1 MKTKQTNR
9 YLPRLTPIEFN
20 ILIALLRSDQHG
32 LGLIQDIAARTDQ
45 EIFLSPGTLYSALK
59 RMYKDGWIEQ
69 SEEAPPANDGNSE
82 RRRYYRLSQPGYEIL
97 TEEVAR
103 MERIARETRA
113 LLEQHCDPGH
123 PGAST
128 PPNIETPQTHRQRA
142 KGLPHNRTIDEN
154 DALQPRSTLVLT
166 SD

>member
-1 MKTKQTNR
+1 MKTNQANQ

-20 ILIALLRSDQHG
+20 ILIALLLSDQHG
-32 LGLIQDIAARTDQ
+32 LGLIQAIAERTAQ

-69 SEEAPPANDGNSE
+69 SEEAPPAKDGNSE
-82 RRRYYRLSQPGYEIL
+82 RRRYYRLAEPGYEVLI
-97 TEEVAR
+97 EETKR

-113 LLEQHCDPGH
+113 LLEQRCDCGH
-123 PGAST
+123 PGAPAST
-128 PPNIETPQTHRQRA
+128 TKKQRA
-142 KGLPHNRTIDEN
+142 QRERANGKSHDLPIDAEDTLLARGN
-154 DALQPRSTLVLT
+154 LVLT